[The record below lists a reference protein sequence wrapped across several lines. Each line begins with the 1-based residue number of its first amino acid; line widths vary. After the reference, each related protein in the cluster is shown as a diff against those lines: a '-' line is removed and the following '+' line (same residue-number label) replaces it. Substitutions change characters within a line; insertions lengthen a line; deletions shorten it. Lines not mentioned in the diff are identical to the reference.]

1 MQNYAAVMI
10 LNEGV
15 DEILLVL
22 WGKRSKINWY

>member
-1 MQNYAAVMI
+1 MQNYAAIKI

-15 DEILLVL
+15 EEMLLVL

>member
-1 MQNYAAVMI
+1 MQNYAAITI
-10 LNEGV
+10 LIEGV